1 MPVKR
6 ARLEAVHARDGAPPR
21 VAARRRH
28 RTLCALASALLL
40 AVPLSASASGQEDA
54 FPAGR
59 RALAIS
65 AHEVLARAFDNFYG
79 CDIEE
84 LMDFQVTTRSGQV
97 MRHVAER
104 IRKRIRGRTYD
115 LFSVRG
121 GTDRREY
128 RSLRIQGRE
137 GSDDLFAYV
146 PELLRV
152 RRLTSAQRGDQF
164 FGSNLSLEDLEV
176 QFVERNEIVGRATT
190 LVEGEPAHIVT
201 TQPLYDS
208 GYDRADFF
216 VAQSDYALLEV
227 RFYHVGA
234 LEAYKVLRMPRAEM
248 ESQHGHH
255 LPGRMIFQ
263 DLESGTR
270 TEIVYRS
277 RLVNPP
283 IDEGLFTK
291 TTLESRRRL
300 LRSESAARQL
310 VYGE

>member
-1 MPVKR
+1 VTR
-6 ARLEAVHARDGAPPR
+6 ARLGAVEERGGATPEG
-21 VAARRRH
+21 AAWRRR
-28 RTLCALASALLL
+28 RYLRILAPALLIALA
-40 AVPLSASASGQEDA
+40 LSATASEQEDA

-65 AHEVLARAFDNFYG
+65 AHEVLSRAFTNFYG

-84 LMDFQVTTRSGQV
+84 QLDFHVTTESGQV

-104 IRKRIRGRTYD
+104 IRKQIRGRTYD
-115 LFSVRG
+115 LFSIRG

-128 RSLRIQGRE
+128 RSLRIQGRG

-146 PELLRV
+146 PDLLRV
-152 RRLTSAQRGDQF
+152 RRLSSAQRGDQF

-216 VAQSDYALLEV
+216 VAQSDYALLEI
-227 RFYHVGA
+227 RFYRGAA
-234 LEAYKVLRMPRAEM
+234 LEAYKVAHMPRADT
-248 ESQHGHH
+248 ESQNGHH
-255 LPGRMIFQ
+255 LPRRMIFQ
-263 DLESGTR
+263 DLESGTQ
-270 TEIVYRS
+270 TEIYYRS

-283 IDEGLFTK
+283 IDDGLFTK

-300 LRSESAARQL
+300 LRSEPAAPPRI
-310 VYGE
+310 YGE